1 MSSEPV
7 ARTQLT
13 GAYVPPRMLPDPPK
27 KLDMKQHIHISEIDS
42 ILRQHFAHR
51 PDVLVSGDGYLCHD
65 TRRRSN
71 WLVPDCIVAFGVD
84 PDAIVDRNGYVI
96 SEVGKPPDFVL
107 EIASEST
114 GQADYTRKRDLYT
127 GYGVAEYWRFDPT
140 GGQYHDQPLA
150 GDVLV
155 EGVYRPIAL
164 NYGPDGVI
172 WGHSPMLGLDL
183 CWESGRLRFY
193 DPSTGEY
200 LRSMAEVMDE
210 RDAAERRADNE
221 RTARQAAEN
230 RAEDERAARQAAEAE
245 AQQLREQLQRLQ
257 EGQSGTQ

>member
-1 MSSEPV
+1 
-7 ARTQLT
+7 
-13 GAYVPPRMLPDPPK
+13 MLPDPPK
-27 KLDMKQHIHISEIDS
+27 KLDMKQRIHVTEADT

-51 PDVLVSGDGYLCHD
+51 PDVLVSGDGYLCND
-65 TRRRSN
+65 TRIKSQRRAN

-84 PDAIVDRNGYVI
+84 PDAILDRNGYVI
-96 SEVGKPPDFVL
+96 TEVGKPPDFVL

-114 GQADYTRKRDLYT
+114 GQADYTRKRDLYA
-127 GYGVAEYWRFDPT
+127 GHGVGEYWRFDPT
-140 GGQYHDQPLA
+140 GGQYHDQPIA
-150 GDVLV
+150 GDLLV

-183 CWESGRLRFY
+183 CWENGRLRFY